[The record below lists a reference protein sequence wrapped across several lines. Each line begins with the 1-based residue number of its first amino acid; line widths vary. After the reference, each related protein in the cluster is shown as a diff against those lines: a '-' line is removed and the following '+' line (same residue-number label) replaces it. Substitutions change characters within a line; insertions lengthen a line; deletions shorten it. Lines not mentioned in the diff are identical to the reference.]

1 MIELLAIECANCA
14 FSALSTGGVF
24 IVGSIAS

>member
-14 FSALSTGGVF
+14 LGSLSSGGVF